1 MYHTYATN
9 RLQPT
14 PRPWSKLLHRT
25 KKPAPNI
32 KNTLDKLN
40 RSVRLKVWLKE
51 HPIENDENYNPN
63 LYLPSRWKPPEASNT
78 IEQNL
83 KTFAEKL
90 KEITKQNTEKA
101 TPKSNL
107 TRLQKNCL
115 QKIMNDKRYI
125 VCLSDKNLGPVLME
139 RRTYFERC
147 LSDHLLC
154 SNTYVQLTEKEATEQ
169 ILHTRKTLLQ
179 LRLNYRKDLTET
191 ENTYFRRNANIK
203 HRLPQFY
210 IIIKIHKQPYKTR
223 PIVSCVGSFLNAFS
237 KWVDTHLQKLLPF
250 NPTYTKDTSHVLQ
263 DIENPKSTKS
273 LKTFHLQRRIH
284 VHQHQQHTWNR
295 NHKKI
300 IMSNNIFQFDD
311 TYWLQKCGTAMGT
324 SCACSY
330 ATLYWAYIERK
341 FIIPKWSHSL
351 PFLRRYIDDK
361 FGIWTGSEENFIAF
375 LQDLNSYSQ
384 LKWTSSGLSSSV
396 NFLDITITI
405 ESDGKIS
412 TKTFQKPTN
421 LHLYIP
427 PSSAHTPGVLKSLI
441 FGNLQRY
448 WEQNTYVSDFTDIT
462 KQFATRLIARGY
474 DKHTI
479 KHLFSEAAKKLDNF
493 VKQQKTNS
501 DTLYLHWL
509 WHPRCIAKPK
519 LRLLYKNT
527 LQEHSGFKNL
537 IICYSRP
544 KNLRDSLMQTKLQE
558 PEGKNISNLLLQNN

>member
-1 MYHTYATN
+1 
-9 RLQPT
+9 
-14 PRPWSKLLHRT
+14 
-25 KKPAPNI
+25 
-32 KNTLDKLN
+32 
-40 RSVRLKVWLKE
+40 
-51 HPIENDENYNPN
+51 
-63 LYLPSRWKPPEASNT
+63 
-78 IEQNL
+78 
-83 KTFAEKL
+83 
-90 KEITKQNTEKA
+90 
-101 TPKSNL
+101 
-107 TRLQKNCL
+107 
-115 QKIMNDKRYI
+115 MNDKRYI

-179 LRLNYRKDLTET
+179 LRLNHRKDLTET
-191 ENTYFRRNANIK
+191 ENIYFRRNANIK

-250 NPTYTKDTSHVLQ
+250 NPTYTKDTSHILQ
-263 DIENPKSTKS
+263 DI
-273 LKTFHLQRRIH
+273 
-284 VHQHQQHTWNR
+284 
-295 NHKKI
+295 KKI
-300 IMSNNIFQFDD
+300 QNLPSHSRLFTCDAESMYTNINNIHGIEIIRKWLEDYSQEVPQDFPTEFLLKVLQIVMSNNIFQFDD

-361 FGIWTGSEENFIAF
+361 LGIWTGSDETFTAF

-405 ESDGKIS
+405 ENDGKIS

-427 PSSAHTPGVLKSLI
+427 PSSAHPPGVLKSLI

-479 KHLFSEAAKKLDNF
+479 KRLFNEAAKKLDNF
-493 VKQQKTNS
+493 VKHQKTNS

>member
-1 MYHTYATN
+1 MGLVQFLSTVPGGNFLLDQIVVLIAEIRGSAVATFC
-9 RLQPT
+9 
-14 PRPWSKLLHRT
+14 KL
-25 KKPAPNI
+25 P
-32 KNTLDKLN
+32 
-40 RSVRLKVWLKE
+40 
-51 HPIENDENYNPN
+51 
-63 LYLPSRWKPPEASNT
+63 
-78 IEQNL
+78 
-83 KTFAEKL
+83 
-90 KEITKQNTEKA
+90 
-101 TPKSNL
+101 
-107 TRLQKNCL
+107 
-115 QKIMNDKRYI
+115 
-125 VCLSDKNLGPVLME
+125 
-139 RRTYFERC
+139 
-147 LSDHLLC
+147 
-154 SNTYVQLTEKEATEQ
+154 
-169 ILHTRKTLLQ
+169 
-179 LRLNYRKDLTET
+179 
-191 ENTYFRRNANIK
+191 
-203 HRLPQFY
+203 
-210 IIIKIHKQPYKTR
+210 
-223 PIVSCVGSFLNAFS
+223 
-237 KWVDTHLQKLLPF
+237 
-250 NPTYTKDTSHVLQ
+250 KDTSHVLQ
-263 DIENPKSTKS
+263 DIKKVENLPSHSRLFTCNAESMYTNINNIHGIEIIRKWLEDYSQEVPQDFPTEFL
-273 LKTFHLQRRIH
+273 LKVLQI
-284 VHQHQQHTWNR
+284 V
-295 NHKKI
+295 
-300 IMSNNIFQFDD
+300 MSNNIFQFDD
-311 TYWLQKCGTAMGT
+311 TYWLQKCGTAMGM

-341 FIIPKWSHSL
+341 FIIPRWSHSL

-361 FGIWTGSEENFIAF
+361 LGIWTGSEETFTAF

-405 ESDGKIS
+405 ENDGKIS

-427 PSSAHTPGVLKSLI
+427 PSSAHPPGVLKSLI

-474 DKHTI
+474 DKHAI
-479 KHLFSEAAKKLDNF
+479 ERLFNEAAKKLDNF

-527 LQEHSGFKNL
+527 LQEHSGLKNL